1 MKKMLLSAMIA
12 ATFAVSGIAQAA
24 PSAKISSGYTLVE
37 LAPSFVSALT
47 SLNVAPGQVLPGIL
61 GSVAYFP
68 ITGGRIDLSNAKG
81 EIPHG
86 GGLSLTAGSTKVEL
100 TDFIINTTGA
110 SPQLTGIVSANGSI
124 VGRIPLFNV
133 ALPPELR
140 LPLAAPAAEQAF
152 LLHGARLT
160 LTAEAATA
168 LNGAFGVT
176 AFASGFAIGVA
187 AVSANIA
194 R

>member
-1 MKKMLLSAMIA
+1 MKKLLISTIA
-12 ATFAVSGIAQAA
+12 ATFALTGVAQAA
-24 PSAKISSGYTLVE
+24 PSAKISNGYTLVE
-37 LAPSFVSALT
+37 LAPTFVTALT

-61 GSVAYFP
+61 GGVAYFP
-68 ITGGRIDLSNAKG
+68 ITGGRIDLANAKG
-81 EIPHG
+81 EIPHA

-100 TDFIINTTGA
+100 TDFIITTLGA
-110 SPQLTGIVSANGSI
+110 APQLTGIVTANGSV

-133 ALPPELR
+133 ALPAELR

-160 LTAEAATA
+160 LTAEAAGA

-176 AFASGFAIGVA
+176 AFASGFGIGVA
-187 AVSANIA
+187 AVNANIA